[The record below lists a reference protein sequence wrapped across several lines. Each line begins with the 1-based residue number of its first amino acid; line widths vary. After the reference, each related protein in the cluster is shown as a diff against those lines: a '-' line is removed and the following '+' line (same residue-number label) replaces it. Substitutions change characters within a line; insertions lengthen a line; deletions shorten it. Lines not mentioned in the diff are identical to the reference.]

1 MARNRIWSLRPSR
14 KADMKKLLIA
24 GIVLLGLIGY
34 AKADANTVLKNIG
47 SVPGKLQ
54 NHIQM
59 EVEKTKEYQK
69 NSWAEAKAQWL
80 RLKAKFI
87 KD

>member
-1 MARNRIWSLRPSR
+1 MIQMERTT
-14 KADMKKLLIA
+14 MKKLLIA
-24 GIVLLGLIGY
+24 GIILLGMIGY
-34 AKADANTVLKNIG
+34 AKADAQKVINTLTG
-47 SVPGKLQ
+47 APEKLQ

-59 EVEKTKEYQK
+59 EIEKTKEYQK